1 MHASVSG
8 RLARMA
14 VPEPSKAPSSSAS
27 APPLGLVGLWHVA
40 LKVTDLD
47 AALAFY
53 RDDVGLKV
61 EWRPDPDNVY
71 LTGGRDN
78 LALHRVDRVDSSAG
92 ALDHFGFVLGSA
104 ADVDRWAAWLE
115 RRGRT
120 IAQAPKTHRDGAR
133 SFYARD
139 PAGNLVQFIHHPPLD
154 PAARAAVG
162 PAPSEP
168 A

>member
-1 MHASVSG
+1 
-8 RLARMA
+8 MA
-14 VPEPSKAPSSSAS
+14 VPEPSPTASSPPHGGAPR
-27 APPLGLVGLWHVA
+27 GLVGMWHVA
-40 LKVTDLD
+40 LKVTDID

-53 RDDVGLKV
+53 RDDVGLRV

-78 LALHRVDRVDSSAG
+78 LALHRVDRVDSTAG
-92 ALDHFGFVLGSA
+92 ALDHIGFVLTSP
-104 ADVDRWAAWLE
+104 ADVDRWAAWLTE
-115 RRGRT
+115 RGRT

-154 PAARAAVG
+154 PAARAVG
-162 PAPSEP
+162 RGSPEP